1 MESVVEF
8 ICNGSAEFTPQV
20 VVGLILFI
28 SALECLSNIA
38 YAVASVGKSR

>member
-1 MESVVEF
+1 MQSAIEF
-8 ICNGSAEFTPQV
+8 ICNGATEFTPQA

>member
-1 MESVVEF
+1 MQNVIDF
-8 ICNGSAEFTPQV
+8 ICGGATEFTPQV
-20 VVGLILFI
+20 VVGLFLFI